1 MGWYRRSAIWGY
13 TIIPITIVALMAYT
27 AVGYT
32 LWNVLMERG
41 HESFTRFDPSN
52 PVQLMM
58 VSSTRDRSDAKDN
71 LDGWLAGFERG
82 GIAKNED
89 LRVELANVGGPDR
102 KRLKVTND

>member
-1 MGWYRRSAIWGY
+1 
-13 TIIPITIVALMAYT
+13 MAYT

-71 LDGWLAGFERG
+71 LDDWLAGFERG